1 VALLAR
7 RVYQRRNAANPAYCW
22 FAGYRG
28 VKPMIGHLYTLLFV
42 GGDAVAPP
50 VEQVTPGY
58 GGFRLDPPRKR
69 KREAWQDELARLRE
83 KLQPE
88 APKVAQVAEPV
99 AVVVPQLT
107 KADQAYI
114 DGALAAIIQA
124 KNEQEAARKAI
135 EAAQA
140 EQERAAAELLLMQAI
155 EAERIAQQEMMDF
168 DIAFVAAV
176 LASS

>member
-1 VALLAR
+1 MSLLLALT
-7 RVYQRRNAANPAYCW
+7 
-22 FAGYRG
+22 G
-28 VKPMIGHLYTLLFV
+28 
-42 GGDAVAPP
+42 AVAPPP

-58 GGFRLDPPRKR
+58 GGFRLDPPRRKR
-69 KREAWQDELARLRE
+69 REAWQDELARLRE
-83 KLQPE
+83 KLQLE
-88 APKVAQVAEPV
+88 APKVARAAEIAEPV

-135 EAAQA
+135 EAARA

>member
-1 VALLAR
+1 MSLLLALT
-7 RVYQRRNAANPAYCW
+7 
-22 FAGYRG
+22 G
-28 VKPMIGHLYTLLFV
+28 
-42 GGDAVAPP
+42 AVEPPAPP
-50 VEQVTPGY
+50 PAEQVTPGY
-58 GGFRLDPPRKR
+58 GGFRLDPPRR
-69 KREAWQDELARLRE
+69 RRREAWQDELARLRE
-83 KLQPE
+83 KLKPE
-88 APKVAQVAEPV
+88 APKVARAAEIAEPA

-135 EAAQA
+135 EAARA

-168 DIAFVAAV
+168 DIAYVAAV

>member
-1 VALLAR
+1 MSLLLA
-7 RVYQRRNAANPAYCW
+7 
-22 FAGYRG
+22 
-28 VKPMIGHLYTLLFV
+28 LV
-42 GGDAVAPP
+42 GADVAPPP
-50 VEQVTPGY
+50 VEQPQNA
-58 GGFRLDPPRKR
+58 GGWPLWDLRPRRK

-83 KLQPE
+83 KLKPE
-88 APKVAQVAEPV
+88 APRVARSVEIAEPV

-124 KNEQEAARKAI
+124 KNEQEAARKAL
-135 EAAQA
+135 EAARA